1 MPKYVAF
8 LRAINVGNHTV
19 KMTDLAELFHELGF
33 TDVKTFIAS
42 GNVVFK
48 TPSKK
53 SATLEARIEKHLEKA
68 LGYEVPTFIRSI
80 AQLNDVANHKPFP
93 SYDPAKKQNTLMVGL
108 LKSQPSSASQNKVL
122 SLRTK
127 GDDFQFQDDILFW
140 LCPPRM
146 MDSKVS
152 MALLE
157 KAVGIPATFRNVNT
171 IQRIVTLHGA

>member
-8 LRAINVGNHTV
+8 LRAINVGGHIV
-19 KMTDLAELFHELGF
+19 KMTDLAELFQEMGF

-48 TPSKK
+48 SASKN
-53 SATLEARIEKHLEKA
+53 SATLEGKIEKHLAKA
-68 LGYEVPTFIRSI
+68 LGYEVSTFIRSI
-80 AQLNDVANHKPFP
+80 DQLTNIANHKPFS
-93 SYDPAKKQNTLMVGL
+93 SYDPDRKQNTLMIGFF
-108 LKSQPSSASQNKVL
+108 KSRPSTDSQNKVL

-127 GDDFQFQDDILFW
+127 GDDFQFQGDILYW

-157 KAVGIPATFRNVNT
+157 KAIGKSTTFRNANT
-171 IQRIVTLHGA
+171 ILRIVALHTV